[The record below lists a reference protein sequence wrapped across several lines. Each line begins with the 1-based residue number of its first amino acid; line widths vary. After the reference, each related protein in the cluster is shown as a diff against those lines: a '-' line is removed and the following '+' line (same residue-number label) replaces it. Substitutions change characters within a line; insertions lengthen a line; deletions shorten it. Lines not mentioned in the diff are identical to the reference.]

1 MGLIQWIFNKLLVK
15 KLKSDK
21 SFTKKLNRHDKS
33 MVDLI
38 ESVEVMMKGG
48 SPIAEGFVKS
58 VGVINWEK
66 HEDNGKGFVDV
77 PLKVKYDYVWDK
89 ELKLFAPRN
98 KSKRP
103 KNAYTKS
110 FLKRCRDS
118 GKLVGNVAPA
128 VSKN

>member
-48 SPIAEGFVKS
+48 SPIAEGFAKS

-77 PLKVKYDYVWDK
+77 PLKVK
-89 ELKLFAPRN
+89 
-98 KSKRP
+98 
-103 KNAYTKS
+103 
-110 FLKRCRDS
+110 
-118 GKLVGNVAPA
+118 
-128 VSKN
+128 

>member
-1 MGLIQWIFNKLLVK
+1 MGLIQWIFNKLLVS

-21 SFTKKLNRHDKS
+21 TFTKKLNRHDKS
-33 MVDLI
+33 MNSLI
-38 ESVEVMMKGG
+38 NSLEDMMKKGY
-48 SPIAEGFVKS
+48 PIAEGFAKS

-110 FLKRCRDS
+110 FLKRSRDT
-118 GKLVGNVAPA
+118 GKLVGKGAPA